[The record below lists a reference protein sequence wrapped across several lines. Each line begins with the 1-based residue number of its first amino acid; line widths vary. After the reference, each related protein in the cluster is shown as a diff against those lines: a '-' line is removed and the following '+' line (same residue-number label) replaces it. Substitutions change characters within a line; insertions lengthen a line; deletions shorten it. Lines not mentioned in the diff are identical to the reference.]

1 MSNKL
6 SYKELALE
14 ILKQSDKPLS
24 VNEIWQKA
32 LDKGL
37 DKKLSSIGQTPIAT
51 LGSRIYVDIKELQH
65 NSLFIKVS
73 QKPRTFWLKEKENE
87 VLKLDNKNEITNEKQ
102 EKNKFHERDLH
113 PLLVKFLYENLDFN
127 LNCKTIYHE
136 QSKKGK
142 GGEDKWNYPDIVGV
156 YFPYDDYEKE
166 TLGLLE
172 NLRQTSYKIFSFE
185 LKIALNFSN
194 LKECYFQAVSN
205 SSWANE
211 GYLVVLKEIDSE
223 VLSELRRLNQSFGIG
238 VIKLES
244 NDLLNS
250 KIILSAKEKELD
262 IQTLNMLI
270 NKNPNFKEFI
280 DDINKQIKVGKEAK
294 IQANFDQVKNDEEM
308 EKYLKEKCI
317 LEK

>member
-1 MSNKL
+1 MSGKL
-6 SYKELALE
+6 TYKELIIE
-14 ILKQSDKPLS
+14 VLKQTKKPLNVS
-24 VNEIWQKA
+24 EIWQKA
-32 LDKGL
+32 LEKGL
-37 DKKLSSIGQTPIAT
+37 DKKLSSIGQTPTQTIWNRLLT
-51 LGSRIYVDIKELQH
+51 DKINFLKTSIK
-65 NSLFIKVS
+65 
-73 QKPRTFWLKEKENE
+73 PTTFWLKERENE
-87 VLKLDNKNEITNEKQ
+87 LLKLDNKNEITNEKQ

-142 GGEDKWNYPDIVGV
+142 GGEDKWNYPDIAGV

-166 TLGLLE
+166 TITLLE
-172 NLRQTSYKIFSFE
+172 NIKQNSYKLFSFE

-211 GYLVVLKEIDSE
+211 GYLVVLQEIDSE

-238 VIKLES
+238 VIKLEKDIS
-244 NDLLNS
+244 NS
-250 KIILSAKEKELD
+250 QILISAKEKELD

-294 IQANFDQVKNDEEM
+294 IQANFDEIKSDEEM

>member
-1 MSNKL
+1 MSGKL
-6 SYKELALE
+6 TYKELIIE
-14 ILKQSDKPLS
+14 VLKQTKKPLNVS
-24 VNEIWQKA
+24 EIWQKA
-32 LDKGL
+32 LEKGL
-37 DKKLSSIGQTPIAT
+37 DKKLSSIGQTPTQTIWNRLLT
-51 LGSRIYVDIKELQH
+51 DKINFLKTSIK
-65 NSLFIKVS
+65 
-73 QKPRTFWLKEKENE
+73 PTTFWLKERENE
-87 VLKLDNKNEITNEKQ
+87 LLKLDNKNEITNEKQ

-166 TLGLLE
+166 TITLLE
-172 NLRQTSYKIFSFE
+172 NIKQNSYKLFSFE
-185 LKIALNFSN
+185 LKIALNFLN

-211 GYLVVLKEIDSE
+211 GYLVVLQEIDSE

-238 VIKLES
+238 VIKLEKDIS
-244 NDLLNS
+244 NS
-250 KIILSAKEKELD
+250 QILISAKEKELD

-294 IQANFDQVKNDEEM
+294 IQANFDEIKSDEEM

>member
-1 MSNKL
+1 MSGKL
-6 SYKELALE
+6 TYKELIIE
-14 ILKQSDKPLS
+14 VLKQTKKPLNVS
-24 VNEIWQKA
+24 EIWQKA
-32 LDKGL
+32 LEKGL
-37 DKKLSSIGQTPIAT
+37 DKKLSSIGQTPTQTIWNRLLT
-51 LGSRIYVDIKELQH
+51 DKINFLKTSIK
-65 NSLFIKVS
+65 
-73 QKPRTFWLKEKENE
+73 PTTFWLKERENE
-87 VLKLDNKNEITNEKQ
+87 LLKLDNKNEITNEKQ

-166 TLGLLE
+166 TITLLE
-172 NLRQTSYKIFSFE
+172 NIKQNSYKLFSFE

-211 GYLVVLKEIDSE
+211 GYLVVLQEIDSE

-238 VIKLES
+238 MIKLEKDIS
-244 NDLLNS
+244 NS
-250 KIILSAKEKELD
+250 QILISAKEKELD

-294 IQANFDQVKNDEEM
+294 IQANFDEIKSDEEM

>member
-1 MSNKL
+1 MSGKL
-6 SYKELALE
+6 TYKELIIE
-14 ILKQSDKPLS
+14 VLKQTKKPLNVS
-24 VNEIWQKA
+24 EIWQKA
-32 LDKGL
+32 LEKGL
-37 DKKLSSIGQTPIAT
+37 DKKLSSIGQTPTQTIWNRLLADKINFLKT
-51 LGSRIYVDIKELQH
+51 SIK
-65 NSLFIKVS
+65 
-73 QKPRTFWLKEKENE
+73 PTTFWLKERENE
-87 VLKLDNKNEITNEKQ
+87 LLKLDNKNEITNEKQ

-166 TLGLLE
+166 TITLLE
-172 NLRQTSYKIFSFE
+172 NIKQNSYKLFSFE

-211 GYLVVLKEIDSE
+211 GYLVVLQEIDSE

-238 VIKLES
+238 VIKLEKDIS
-244 NDLLNS
+244 NS
-250 KIILSAKEKELD
+250 QILISAKEKELD

-294 IQANFDQVKNDEEM
+294 IQANFDEIKSDEEM

>member
-1 MSNKL
+1 MT
-6 SYKELALE
+6 YKELIIE
-14 ILKQSDKPLS
+14 VLKQTKKPLNVS
-24 VNEIWQKA
+24 EIWQKA
-32 LDKGL
+32 LEKGL
-37 DKKLSSIGQTPIAT
+37 DKKLSSIGQTPTQTIWNRLLT
-51 LGSRIYVDIKELQH
+51 DKINFLKTSIK
-65 NSLFIKVS
+65 
-73 QKPRTFWLKEKENE
+73 PTTFWLKERENE
-87 VLKLDNKNEITNEKQ
+87 LLKLDNKNEITNEKQ

-166 TLGLLE
+166 TITLLE
-172 NLRQTSYKIFSFE
+172 NIKQISYKLFSFE

-211 GYLVVLKEIDSE
+211 GYLVVLQEIDSE

-238 VIKLES
+238 VIKLEKDIS
-244 NDLLNS
+244 NS
-250 KIILSAKEKELD
+250 QILISAKEKELD

-294 IQANFDQVKNDEEM
+294 IQANFDEIKSDEEI
-308 EKYLKEKCI
+308 KI
-317 LEK
+317 S

>member
-1 MSNKL
+1 MSGKL
-6 SYKELALE
+6 TYKELIIE
-14 ILKQSDKPLS
+14 VLKQTKKPLNVS
-24 VNEIWQKA
+24 EIWQKA
-32 LDKGL
+32 LEKGL
-37 DKKLSSIGQTPIAT
+37 DKKLSSIGQTPTQTIWNRLLT
-51 LGSRIYVDIKELQH
+51 DKINFLKTSIK
-65 NSLFIKVS
+65 
-73 QKPRTFWLKEKENE
+73 PTTFWLKERENE
-87 VLKLDNKNEITNEKQ
+87 LLKLDNKNEITNEKQ

-142 GGEDKWNYPDIVGV
+142 GGEDKWNYSDIVGV

-166 TLGLLE
+166 TITLLE
-172 NLRQTSYKIFSFE
+172 NIKQNSYKLFSFE

-211 GYLVVLKEIDSE
+211 GYLVVLQEIDSE

-238 VIKLES
+238 VIKLEKDIS
-244 NDLLNS
+244 NS
-250 KIILSAKEKELD
+250 QILISAKEKELD

-294 IQANFDQVKNDEEM
+294 IQANFDEIKSDEEM

>member
-1 MSNKL
+1 MSSKL
-6 SYKELALE
+6 SYKELTLE
-14 ILKQSDKPLS
+14 ILKQSDRPLS

-32 LDKGL
+32 LEQGL
-37 DKKLSSIGQTPIAT
+37 DKKLSSIGQTPTQTIWNRLLT
-51 LGSRIYVDIKELQH
+51 DKINFLKTSIK
-65 NSLFIKVS
+65 
-73 QKPRTFWLKEKENE
+73 PTTFWLKERENE
-87 VLKLDNKNEITNEKQ
+87 LLKLDNKNEITNEKQ

-166 TLGLLE
+166 TITLLE
-172 NLRQTSYKIFSFE
+172 NIKQNSYKLFSFE

-211 GYLVVLKEIDSE
+211 GYLVVLQEIDSE

-238 VIKLES
+238 VIKLEKDIS
-244 NDLLNS
+244 NS
-250 KIILSAKEKELD
+250 QILISAKEKELD

-294 IQANFDQVKNDEEM
+294 IQANFDEIKSDEEV

>member
-1 MSNKL
+1 MSGKL
-6 SYKELALE
+6 TYKELIIE
-14 ILKQSDKPLS
+14 VLKQTKKPLNVS
-24 VNEIWQKA
+24 EIWQKA
-32 LDKGL
+32 LEKGL
-37 DKKLSSIGQTPIAT
+37 DKKLSSIGQTPTQTIWNRLLT
-51 LGSRIYVDIKELQH
+51 DKINFLKTSIK
-65 NSLFIKVS
+65 
-73 QKPRTFWLKEKENE
+73 PTTFWLKERENE
-87 VLKLDNKNEITNEKQ
+87 LLKLDNKNEITNEKQ

-166 TLGLLE
+166 TITLLE
-172 NLRQTSYKIFSFE
+172 NIKQNSYKLFSFE

-194 LKECYFQAVSN
+194 LKECYFQALSN

-211 GYLVVLKEIDSE
+211 GYLVVLQEIDSE

-238 VIKLES
+238 VIK
-244 NDLLNS
+244 
-250 KIILSAKEKELD
+250 LD

-294 IQANFDQVKNDEEM
+294 IQANFDEIKSDEEM

>member
-1 MSNKL
+1 MSGKL
-6 SYKELALE
+6 TYKELIIE
-14 ILKQSDKPLS
+14 VLKQTKKPLNVS
-24 VNEIWQKA
+24 EIWQKA
-32 LDKGL
+32 LEKGL
-37 DKKLSSIGQTPIAT
+37 DKKLSSIGQTPTQTIWNRLLT
-51 LGSRIYVDIKELQH
+51 DKINFLKTSIK
-65 NSLFIKVS
+65 
-73 QKPRTFWLKEKENE
+73 PTTFWLKERENE
-87 VLKLDNKNEITNEKQ
+87 LLKLDNKNEITNEKQ

-142 GGEDKWNYPDIVGV
+142 GGEDKWNYPDIVGG

-166 TLGLLE
+166 TITLLE
-172 NLRQTSYKIFSFE
+172 NIKQNSYKLFSFE

-211 GYLVVLKEIDSE
+211 GYLVVLQEIDSE

-238 VIKLES
+238 VIKLEKDIS
-244 NDLLNS
+244 NS
-250 KIILSAKEKELD
+250 QILISAKEKELD

-294 IQANFDQVKNDEEM
+294 IQANFDEIKSDEEM

>member
-1 MSNKL
+1 MSGKL
-6 SYKELALE
+6 TYKELIIE
-14 ILKQSDKPLS
+14 VLKQTKKPLNVS
-24 VNEIWQKA
+24 EIWQKA
-32 LDKGL
+32 LEKGL
-37 DKKLSSIGQTPIAT
+37 DKKLSSIGQTPTQTIWNRLLT
-51 LGSRIYVDIKELQH
+51 DKINFLKTSIK
-65 NSLFIKVS
+65 
-73 QKPRTFWLKEKENE
+73 PTTFWLKERENE
-87 VLKLDNKNEITNEKQ
+87 LLKLDNKNEITNEKQ

-166 TLGLLE
+166 TITLLE
-172 NLRQTSYKIFSFE
+172 NIKQNTYKLFSFE

-211 GYLVVLKEIDSE
+211 GYLVVLQEIDSE

-238 VIKLES
+238 VIKLEKDIS
-244 NDLLNS
+244 NS
-250 KIILSAKEKELD
+250 QILISAKEKELD

-294 IQANFDQVKNDEEM
+294 IQANFDEIKSDEEM

>member
-1 MSNKL
+1 MSGKL
-6 SYKELALE
+6 TYKELIIE
-14 ILKQSDKPLS
+14 VLKQTKKPLNVS
-24 VNEIWQKA
+24 EIWQKA
-32 LDKGL
+32 LEKGL
-37 DKKLSSIGQTPIAT
+37 DKKLSSIGQTPTQTIWNRLLT
-51 LGSRIYVDIKELQH
+51 DKINFLKTSIK
-65 NSLFIKVS
+65 
-73 QKPRTFWLKEKENE
+73 PTTFWLKERENE
-87 VLKLDNKNEITNEKQ
+87 LLKLDNKNEITNKKQ

-142 GGEDKWNYPDIVGV
+142 GGEDKWNYPDIIGV

-166 TLGLLE
+166 TITLLE
-172 NLRQTSYKIFSFE
+172 NIKQNSYKLFSFE

-211 GYLVVLKEIDSE
+211 GYLVVLQEIDSE

-238 VIKLES
+238 VIKLEKDIS
-244 NDLLNS
+244 NS
-250 KIILSAKEKELD
+250 QILISAKEKELD

-294 IQANFDQVKNDEEM
+294 IQANFDEIKSDEEM

>member
-1 MSNKL
+1 MSGKL
-6 SYKELALE
+6 TYKELIIE
-14 ILKQSDKPLS
+14 VLKQTKKPLNVS
-24 VNEIWQKA
+24 EIWQKA
-32 LDKGL
+32 LEKGL
-37 DKKLSSIGQTPIAT
+37 DKKLSSIGQTPTQTIWNRLLT
-51 LGSRIYVDIKELQH
+51 DKINFLKTSIK
-65 NSLFIKVS
+65 
-73 QKPRTFWLKEKENE
+73 PTTFWLKERENE
-87 VLKLDNKNEITNEKQ
+87 LLKLDNKNEITNEKQ

-136 QSKKGK
+136 QSKKSK

-166 TLGLLE
+166 TITLLE
-172 NLRQTSYKIFSFE
+172 NIKQNSYKLFSFE

-211 GYLVVLKEIDSE
+211 GYLVVLQEIDSE

-238 VIKLES
+238 VIKLEKDIS
-244 NDLLNS
+244 NS
-250 KIILSAKEKELD
+250 QILISAKEKELD

-294 IQANFDQVKNDEEM
+294 IQANFDEIKSDEEM

>member
-1 MSNKL
+1 MSGKL
-6 SYKELALE
+6 TYKELIIE
-14 ILKQSDKPLS
+14 VLKQTKKPLNVS
-24 VNEIWQKA
+24 EIWQKA
-32 LDKGL
+32 LEKGL
-37 DKKLSSIGQTPIAT
+37 DKKLSSIGQTPTQTIWNRLLT
-51 LGSRIYVDIKELQH
+51 DKINFLKTSIK
-65 NSLFIKVS
+65 
-73 QKPRTFWLKEKENE
+73 PTTFWLKERENE
-87 VLKLDNKNEITNEKQ
+87 LLKLDNKNEITNEKQ

-113 PLLVKFLYENLDFN
+113 PLLVKFLYENLNFN

-166 TLGLLE
+166 TITLLE
-172 NLRQTSYKIFSFE
+172 NIKQNSYKLFSFE

-211 GYLVVLKEIDSE
+211 GYLVVLQEIDSE

-238 VIKLES
+238 VIKLEKDIS
-244 NDLLNS
+244 NS
-250 KIILSAKEKELD
+250 QILISAKEKELD

-294 IQANFDQVKNDEEM
+294 IQANFDEIKSDEEM

>member
-1 MSNKL
+1 MSGKL
-6 SYKELALE
+6 TYKELIIE
-14 ILKQSDKPLS
+14 VLKQTKKPLNVS
-24 VNEIWQKA
+24 EIWQKA
-32 LDKGL
+32 LEKGL
-37 DKKLSSIGQTPIAT
+37 DKKLSSIGQTPTQTIWNRLLT
-51 LGSRIYVDIKELQH
+51 DKINFLKTSIK
-65 NSLFIKVS
+65 
-73 QKPRTFWLKEKENE
+73 PTTFWLKERENE
-87 VLKLDNKNEITNEKQ
+87 LLKLDNKNEITNEKQ

-142 GGEDKWNYPDIVGV
+142 GGEDKWNYPDIIGV

-166 TLGLLE
+166 TITLLE
-172 NLRQTSYKIFSFE
+172 NIKQNSYKLFSFE

-211 GYLVVLKEIDSE
+211 GYLVVLQEIDSE

-238 VIKLES
+238 VIKLEKDIS
-244 NDLLNS
+244 NS
-250 KIILSAKEKELD
+250 QILISAKEKELD

-294 IQANFDQVKNDEEM
+294 IQANFDEIKSDEEM

>member
-1 MSNKL
+1 MSGKL
-6 SYKELALE
+6 SYKELTLE
-14 ILKQSDKPLS
+14 ILKQSDRPLS

-32 LDKGL
+32 LEKGL
-37 DKKLSSIGQTPIAT
+37 DKKLSSIGQTPTQTIWNRLLT
-51 LGSRIYVDIKELQH
+51 DKINFLKTSIK
-65 NSLFIKVS
+65 
-73 QKPRTFWLKEKENE
+73 PTTFWLKERENE
-87 VLKLDNKNEITNEKQ
+87 LLKLDNKNEITNEKQ

-166 TLGLLE
+166 TITLLE
-172 NLRQTSYKIFSFE
+172 NIKQNSYKLFSFE

-211 GYLVVLKEIDSE
+211 GYLVVLQEIDSE

-238 VIKLES
+238 VIKLEKDIS
-244 NDLLNS
+244 NS
-250 KIILSAKEKELD
+250 QILISAKEKELD

-294 IQANFDQVKNDEEM
+294 IQANFDEIKSDEEM

>member
-1 MSNKL
+1 MSGKL
-6 SYKELALE
+6 TYKELIIE
-14 ILKQSDKPLS
+14 VLKQTKKPLNVS
-24 VNEIWQKA
+24 EIWQKA
-32 LDKGL
+32 LEKGL
-37 DKKLSSIGQTPIAT
+37 DKKLSSIGQTPTQTIWNRLLT
-51 LGSRIYVDIKELQH
+51 DKINFLKTSIK
-65 NSLFIKVS
+65 
-73 QKPRTFWLKEKENE
+73 PTTFWLKERENE
-87 VLKLDNKNEITNEKQ
+87 LLKLDNKNEITNEKQ

-142 GGEDKWNYPDIVGV
+142 GGEDKWNYPDIIGV

-166 TLGLLE
+166 TITLLE
-172 NLRQTSYKIFSFE
+172 NIKQNSYKLFSFE

-211 GYLVVLKEIDSE
+211 GYLVVLQEIDSE

-238 VIKLES
+238 VIKLEKDIS
-244 NDLLNS
+244 NS
-250 KIILSAKEKELD
+250 QILISAKEKELD

-294 IQANFDQVKNDEEM
+294 IQANFDEIKSDEEM
-308 EKYLKEKCI
+308 EKYFKEKCI

>member
-1 MSNKL
+1 MSGKL
-6 SYKELALE
+6 TYKELIIE
-14 ILKQSDKPLS
+14 VLKQTKKPLNVS
-24 VNEIWQKA
+24 EIWQKA
-32 LDKGL
+32 LEKGL
-37 DKKLSSIGQTPIAT
+37 DKKLSSIGQTPTQTIWNRLLT
-51 LGSRIYVDIKELQH
+51 DKINFLKTSIK
-65 NSLFIKVS
+65 
-73 QKPRTFWLKEKENE
+73 PTTFWLKERENE
-87 VLKLDNKNEITNEKQ
+87 LLKLDNKNEITNEKQ

-113 PLLVKFLYENLDFN
+113 PLLVKFLYENLGFN

-166 TLGLLE
+166 TITLLE
-172 NLRQTSYKIFSFE
+172 NIKQNSYKLFSFE

-211 GYLVVLKEIDSE
+211 GYLVVLQEIDSE

-238 VIKLES
+238 VIKLEKDIS
-244 NDLLNS
+244 NS
-250 KIILSAKEKELD
+250 QILISAKEKELD

-294 IQANFDQVKNDEEM
+294 IQANFDEIKSDEEM

>member
-1 MSNKL
+1 M
-6 SYKELALE
+6 
-14 ILKQSDKPLS
+14 
-24 VNEIWQKA
+24 
-32 LDKGL
+32 
-37 DKKLSSIGQTPIAT
+37 
-51 LGSRIYVDIKELQH
+51 
-65 NSLFIKVS
+65 
-73 QKPRTFWLKEKENE
+73 
-87 VLKLDNKNEITNEKQ
+87 
-102 EKNKFHERDLH
+102 
-113 PLLVKFLYENLDFN
+113 LVKFLYENLDFN

-166 TLGLLE
+166 TITLLE
-172 NLRQTSYKIFSFE
+172 NIKQNSYKLFSFE

-194 LKECYFQAVSN
+194 LKECYFQALSN

-211 GYLVVLKEIDSE
+211 GYLVVLQEIDSE

-238 VIKLES
+238 VIK
-244 NDLLNS
+244 
-250 KIILSAKEKELD
+250 LD

-294 IQANFDQVKNDEEM
+294 IQANFDEIKSDEEM

>member
-1 MSNKL
+1 MSGKL
-6 SYKELALE
+6 TYKELIIE
-14 ILKQSDKPLS
+14 VLKQTKKPLNVS
-24 VNEIWQKA
+24 EIWQKA
-32 LDKGL
+32 LEKGL
-37 DKKLSSIGQTPIAT
+37 DKKLSSIGQTPTQTIWNRLLT
-51 LGSRIYVDIKELQH
+51 DKINFLKTSIK
-65 NSLFIKVS
+65 
-73 QKPRTFWLKEKENE
+73 PTTFWLKERENE
-87 VLKLDNKNEITNEKQ
+87 LLKLDNKNEITNEKQ

-166 TLGLLE
+166 TITLLE
-172 NLRQTSYKIFSFE
+172 NIKQNSYKLFSFE

-205 SSWANE
+205 SSRANE
-211 GYLVVLKEIDSE
+211 GYLVVLQEIDSE

-238 VIKLES
+238 VIKLEKDIS
-244 NDLLNS
+244 NS
-250 KIILSAKEKELD
+250 QILISAKEKELD

-294 IQANFDQVKNDEEM
+294 IQANFDEIKSDEEM

>member
-1 MSNKL
+1 MSRKL
-6 SYKELALE
+6 TYKELIIE
-14 ILKQSDKPLS
+14 VLKQTKKPLNVS
-24 VNEIWQKA
+24 EIWQKA
-32 LDKGL
+32 LEKGL
-37 DKKLSSIGQTPIAT
+37 DKKLSSIGQTPTQTIWNRLLT
-51 LGSRIYVDIKELQH
+51 DKINFLKTSIK
-65 NSLFIKVS
+65 
-73 QKPRTFWLKEKENE
+73 PTTFWLKERENE
-87 VLKLDNKNEITNEKQ
+87 LLKLDNKNEITNEKQ

-166 TLGLLE
+166 TITLLE
-172 NLRQTSYKIFSFE
+172 NIKQISYKLFSFE
-185 LKIALNFSN
+185 IKIALNFSN
-194 LKECYFQAVSN
+194 LKECYFQALSN

-211 GYLVVLKEIDSE
+211 GYLVILQEIDSE

-238 VIKLES
+238 VIKLEKDIS
-244 NDLLNS
+244 NS
-250 KIILSAKEKELD
+250 QILISAKEKELD

-280 DDINKQIKVGKEAK
+280 DNINKQIKVGKEAK
-294 IQANFDQVKNDEEM
+294 IQANFDEIKSDEEM

>member
-1 MSNKL
+1 MSGKL
-6 SYKELALE
+6 TYKELIIE
-14 ILKQSDKPLS
+14 VLKQTKKPLNVS
-24 VNEIWQKA
+24 EIWQKA
-32 LDKGL
+32 LEKGL
-37 DKKLSSIGQTPIAT
+37 DKKLSSIGQTLTQTIWNRLLT
-51 LGSRIYVDIKELQH
+51 DKINFLKTSIK
-65 NSLFIKVS
+65 
-73 QKPRTFWLKEKENE
+73 PTTFWLKERENE
-87 VLKLDNKNEITNEKQ
+87 LLKLDNKNEITNEKQ

-166 TLGLLE
+166 TITLLE
-172 NLRQTSYKIFSFE
+172 NIKQNSYKLFSFE

-211 GYLVVLKEIDSE
+211 GYLVVLQEIDSE

-238 VIKLES
+238 VIKLEKDIS
-244 NDLLNS
+244 NS
-250 KIILSAKEKELD
+250 QILISAKEKELD

-294 IQANFDQVKNDEEM
+294 IQANFDEIKSDEEM

>member
-1 MSNKL
+1 MSGKL
-6 SYKELALE
+6 TYKELIIE
-14 ILKQSDKPLS
+14 VLKQTKKPLNVS
-24 VNEIWQKA
+24 EIWQKA
-32 LDKGL
+32 LEKGL
-37 DKKLSSIGQTPIAT
+37 DKKLSSIGQTPTQTIWNRLLT
-51 LGSRIYVDIKELQH
+51 DKINFLKTSIK
-65 NSLFIKVS
+65 
-73 QKPRTFWLKEKENE
+73 PTTFWLKERENE
-87 VLKLDNKNEITNEKQ
+87 LLKLDNKNEITNEKQ

-166 TLGLLE
+166 TITLLE
-172 NLRQTSYKIFSFE
+172 NIKQSSYKLFSFE

-211 GYLVVLKEIDSE
+211 GYLVVLQEIDSE

-238 VIKLES
+238 VIKLEKDIS
-244 NDLLNS
+244 NS
-250 KIILSAKEKELD
+250 QILISAKEKELD

-294 IQANFDQVKNDEEM
+294 IQANFDEIKSDEEM

>member
-1 MSNKL
+1 MSGKL
-6 SYKELALE
+6 TYKELIIE
-14 ILKQSDKPLS
+14 VLKQTKKPLNVS
-24 VNEIWQKA
+24 EIWQKA
-32 LDKGL
+32 LEKGL
-37 DKKLSSIGQTPIAT
+37 DKKLSSIGQTPTQTIWNRLLT
-51 LGSRIYVDIKELQH
+51 DKINFLKTSIK
-65 NSLFIKVS
+65 
-73 QKPRTFWLKEKENE
+73 PTTFWLKERENE
-87 VLKLDNKNEITNEKQ
+87 LLKLDNKNEITNEKQ

-166 TLGLLE
+166 TITLLE
-172 NLRQTSYKIFSFE
+172 NIKQNSYKLFSFE

-211 GYLVVLKEIDSE
+211 GYLVVLQEIDSE

-238 VIKLES
+238 VIKLEKDIS
-244 NDLLNS
+244 NS
-250 KIILSAKEKELD
+250 QILINAKEKELD

-294 IQANFDQVKNDEEM
+294 IQANFDEIKSDEEM

>member
-1 MSNKL
+1 MSGKL
-6 SYKELALE
+6 TYKELIIE
-14 ILKQSDKPLS
+14 VLKQTKKPLNVS
-24 VNEIWQKA
+24 EIWQKA
-32 LDKGL
+32 LEKGL
-37 DKKLSSIGQTPIAT
+37 DKKLSSIGQTPTQTIWNRLLT
-51 LGSRIYVDIKELQH
+51 DKINFLKTSIK
-65 NSLFIKVS
+65 
-73 QKPRTFWLKEKENE
+73 PTTFWLKERENE
-87 VLKLDNKNEITNEKQ
+87 LLKLDNKNEITNEKQ

-166 TLGLLE
+166 TITLLE
-172 NLRQTSYKIFSFE
+172 NIKQNSYKLFSFE

-194 LKECYFQAVSN
+194 LKKCYFQAVSN

-211 GYLVVLKEIDSE
+211 GYLVVLQEIDSE

-238 VIKLES
+238 VIKLEKDIS
-244 NDLLNS
+244 NS
-250 KIILSAKEKELD
+250 QILISAKEKELD

-294 IQANFDQVKNDEEM
+294 IQANFDEIKSDEEM

>member
-1 MSNKL
+1 MT
-6 SYKELALE
+6 YKELIIE
-14 ILKQSDKPLS
+14 VLKQTKKPLNVS
-24 VNEIWQKA
+24 EIWQKA
-32 LDKGL
+32 LEKGL
-37 DKKLSSIGQTPIAT
+37 DKKLSSIGQTPTQTIWNRLLT
-51 LGSRIYVDIKELQH
+51 DKINFLKTSIK
-65 NSLFIKVS
+65 
-73 QKPRTFWLKEKENE
+73 PTTFWLKERENE
-87 VLKLDNKNEITNEKQ
+87 LLKLDNKNEITNEKQ

-166 TLGLLE
+166 TITLLE
-172 NLRQTSYKIFSFE
+172 NIKQNSYKLFSFE

-211 GYLVVLKEIDSE
+211 GYLVVLQEIDSE

-238 VIKLES
+238 VIKLEKDIS
-244 NDLLNS
+244 NS
-250 KIILSAKEKELD
+250 QILISAKEKELD

-294 IQANFDQVKNDEEM
+294 IQANFDEIKSDEEM
-308 EKYLKEKCI
+308 ENILKKNVFWRNKC
-317 LEK
+317 LQNA

>member
-1 MSNKL
+1 MSSKL
-6 SYKELALE
+6 SYKELTLE
-14 ILKQSDKPLS
+14 ILKQSDRPLS

-32 LDKGL
+32 LEKGL
-37 DKKLSSIGQTPIAT
+37 DKKLSSIGQTPTQTIWNRLLT
-51 LGSRIYVDIKELQH
+51 DKINFLKTSIK
-65 NSLFIKVS
+65 
-73 QKPRTFWLKEKENE
+73 PTTFWLKERENE
-87 VLKLDNKNEITNEKQ
+87 LLKLDNKNEITNEKQ

-166 TLGLLE
+166 TITLLE
-172 NLRQTSYKIFSFE
+172 NIKQNSYKLFSFE

-211 GYLVVLKEIDSE
+211 GYLVVLQEIDSE

-238 VIKLES
+238 VIKLEKDIS
-244 NDLLNS
+244 NS
-250 KIILSAKEKELD
+250 QILISAKEKELD

-294 IQANFDQVKNDEEM
+294 IQANFDEIKSDEEM

>member
-1 MSNKL
+1 MSGKL
-6 SYKELALE
+6 TYKELIIE
-14 ILKQSDKPLS
+14 VLKQTKKPLNVS
-24 VNEIWQKA
+24 EIWQKA
-32 LDKGL
+32 LEKGL
-37 DKKLSSIGQTPIAT
+37 DKKLSSIGQTPTQTIWNRLLT
-51 LGSRIYVDIKELQH
+51 DKINFLKTSIK
-65 NSLFIKVS
+65 
-73 QKPRTFWLKEKENE
+73 PTTFWLKERENE
-87 VLKLDNKNEITNEKQ
+87 LLKLDNKNEITNEKQ

-166 TLGLLE
+166 TITLLE
-172 NLRQTSYKIFSFE
+172 NIKQISYKLFSFE

-211 GYLVVLKEIDSE
+211 GYLVVLQEIDSE

-238 VIKLES
+238 VIKLEKDIS
-244 NDLLNS
+244 NS
-250 KIILSAKEKELD
+250 QILISAKEKELD

-294 IQANFDQVKNDEEM
+294 IQANFDEIKSDEEI
-308 EKYLKEKCI
+308 KI
-317 LEK
+317 S

>member
-1 MSNKL
+1 MSRKL
-6 SYKELALE
+6 TYKELIIE
-14 ILKQSDKPLS
+14 VLKQTKKPLNVS
-24 VNEIWQKA
+24 EIWQKA
-32 LDKGL
+32 LEKGL
-37 DKKLSSIGQTPIAT
+37 DKKLSSIGQTPTQTIWNRLLT
-51 LGSRIYVDIKELQH
+51 DKINFLKTSIK
-65 NSLFIKVS
+65 
-73 QKPRTFWLKEKENE
+73 PTTFWLKERENE
-87 VLKLDNKNEITNEKQ
+87 LLKLDNKNEITNEKQ

-166 TLGLLE
+166 TITLLE
-172 NLRQTSYKIFSFE
+172 NIKQISYKLFSFE
-185 LKIALNFSN
+185 IKIALNFSN

-211 GYLVVLKEIDSE
+211 GYLVILQEIDSE

-238 VIKLES
+238 VIKLEKDIS
-244 NDLLNS
+244 NS
-250 KIILSAKEKELD
+250 QILISAKEKELD

-294 IQANFDQVKNDEEM
+294 IQANFDEIKSDEEM

>member
-1 MSNKL
+1 MSGKL
-6 SYKELALE
+6 TYKELIIE
-14 ILKQSDKPLS
+14 VLKQTKKPLNVS
-24 VNEIWQKA
+24 EIWQKA
-32 LDKGL
+32 LEKGL
-37 DKKLSSIGQTPIAT
+37 DKKLSSIGQTPTQTIWNRLLT
-51 LGSRIYVDIKELQH
+51 DKINFLKTSIK
-65 NSLFIKVS
+65 
-73 QKPRTFWLKEKENE
+73 PTTFWLKERENE
-87 VLKLDNKNEITNEKQ
+87 LLKLDNKNEITNEKQ

-142 GGEDKWNYPDIVGV
+142 GGEDKWSYPDIVGV

-166 TLGLLE
+166 TITLLE
-172 NLRQTSYKIFSFE
+172 NIKQNSYKLFSFE

-211 GYLVVLKEIDSE
+211 GYLVVLQEIDSE

-238 VIKLES
+238 VIKLEKDIS
-244 NDLLNS
+244 NS
-250 KIILSAKEKELD
+250 QILISAKEKELD

-294 IQANFDQVKNDEEM
+294 IQANFDEIKSDEEM

>member
-1 MSNKL
+1 MSGKL
-6 SYKELALE
+6 TYKELIIE
-14 ILKQSDKPLS
+14 VLKQTKKPLNVS
-24 VNEIWQKA
+24 EIWQKA
-32 LDKGL
+32 LEKGL
-37 DKKLSSIGQTPIAT
+37 DKKLSNIGQTPTQTIWNRLLT
-51 LGSRIYVDIKELQH
+51 DKINFLKTSIK
-65 NSLFIKVS
+65 
-73 QKPRTFWLKEKENE
+73 PTTFWLKERENE
-87 VLKLDNKNEITNEKQ
+87 LLKLDNKNEITNEKQ

-166 TLGLLE
+166 TITLLE
-172 NLRQTSYKIFSFE
+172 NIKQNSYKLFSFE

-211 GYLVVLKEIDSE
+211 GYLVVLQEIDSE

-238 VIKLES
+238 VIKLEKDIS
-244 NDLLNS
+244 NS
-250 KIILSAKEKELD
+250 QILISAKEKELD

-294 IQANFDQVKNDEEM
+294 IQANFDEIKSDEEM

>member
-1 MSNKL
+1 MSGKL
-6 SYKELALE
+6 TYKELIIE
-14 ILKQSDKPLS
+14 VLKQTKKPLNVS
-24 VNEIWQKA
+24 EIWQKA
-32 LDKGL
+32 LEKGL
-37 DKKLSSIGQTPIAT
+37 DKKLSSIGQTPTQTIWNRLLT
-51 LGSRIYVDIKELQH
+51 DKINFLKTSIK
-65 NSLFIKVS
+65 
-73 QKPRTFWLKEKENE
+73 PTTFWLKERENE
-87 VLKLDNKNEITNEKQ
+87 LLKLDNKNEITNEKQ

-166 TLGLLE
+166 TITLLE
-172 NLRQTSYKIFSFE
+172 NIKQNSYKLFSFE

-211 GYLVVLKEIDSE
+211 GYLVVLQEIDSE
-223 VLSELRRLNQSFGIG
+223 VLSELRRLNQSFSIG
-238 VIKLES
+238 VIKLEKDIS
-244 NDLLNS
+244 NS
-250 KIILSAKEKELD
+250 QILISAKEKELD

-294 IQANFDQVKNDEEM
+294 IQANFDEIKSDEEM